1 MNPEQ
6 VKDDICQAISERKV
20 IQFYYKNKPRVAEP
34 YICGESFAGKYVLL
48 AFQTGG
54 YSSSRKFGW
63 KLFEL
68 TSMANLKITET
79 EFNVSGEERRR
90 YNPIDPRI
98 KKTFCCIPK
107 T

>member
-1 MNPEQ
+1 MDSEKI
-6 VKDDICQAISERKV
+6 KDDICDAIARRKV
-20 IQFYYKNKPRVAEP
+20 IQFYYKNKPRIAEP
-34 YICGESFAGKYVLL
+34 YICGESYANKYVLL

-63 KLFEL
+63 KLFDL
-68 TSMANLKITET
+68 SNIAVLKITET

-90 YNPIDPRI
+90 YDPIDPRI

-107 T
+107 P

>member
-1 MNPEQ
+1 MDPEKT
-6 VKDDICQAISERKV
+6 KDDICQAIGERKA
-20 IQFYYKNKPRVAEP
+20 IKFLYKGKPRIAEP
-34 YICGESFAGKYVLL
+34 YICGESHASKYVLL
-48 AFQTGG
+48 AFQTSG

-68 TSMANLKITET
+68 SNMALLKITET

-107 T
+107 P